1 MRIKTW
7 IKKSRRSKLSKIEI
21 ILHIQRTMVRHILL
35 FWVFALVLAC
45 KSSPTTQTAL
55 PVIVDTLQQKVSL
68 DTLPKLQPVSELPN
82 DADAKESADELVFS
96 FLKAKSRVAWRSGN
110 NTDNYSVDIR
120 VKKDSLV
127 WVNISQS
134 GLTGATGLIGQDRV
148 QFYQKISGE
157 YFNLTYDSLSTMMG
171 FRIDYRM
178 IQSLIVGNQPF
189 KKNNSRVIRENE
201 NIIIKQDS
209 GRIKIDNM
217 VGPNRKL
224 KKLLVRDEPS
234 SNKLTLDF
242 EEFTNLNQ
250 VIFPFSSQLTL
261 DIKNKEDKRVTT
273 VIQIKYSKVELL
285 DAPLEFPFRIPAK
298 FLKK

>member
-1 MRIKTW
+1 MHIK
-7 IKKSRRSKLSKIEI
+7 L
-21 ILHIQRTMVRHILL
+21 TMTRFVLL
-35 FWVFALVLAC
+35 FLVFVCLQAC
-45 KSSPTTQTAL
+45 KSSSVVQVAQEKQ
-55 PVIVDTLQQKVSL
+55 VDTVRVGSLPDSVQKEI
-68 DTLPKLQPVSELPN
+68 PKSN
-82 DADAKESADELVFS
+82 DVLEQDSKESVEDLAFS
-96 FLKAKSRVAWRSGN
+96 YLKAKSRVAWKSGN

-120 VKKDSLV
+120 VKKDSII
-127 WVNISQS
+127 WVNISQA
-134 GLTGATGLIGQDRV
+134 GLTGATGLFSQDRV

-157 YFNLTYDSLSTMMG
+157 YYNLTYDSLSTVMG

-178 IQSLIVGNQPF
+178 LQSLIVGNQPF

-250 VIFPFSSQLTL
+250 VIFPFSSQITL
-261 DIKNKEDKRVTT
+261 DVKNKEDKRVTT

-285 DAPLEFPFRIPAK
+285 ETPLEFPFRLPAK

>member
-1 MRIKTW
+1 MGRFV
-7 IKKSRRSKLSKIEI
+7 SLF
-21 ILHIQRTMVRHILL
+21 LVFVLL
-35 FWVFALVLAC
+35 QAC
-45 KSSPTTQTAL
+45 KTGSVVQVAQQMP
-55 PVIVDTLQQKVSL
+55 VDTVRVVLPI
-68 DTLPKLQPVSELPN
+68 DTIPHEEPKPSVTDERDSKEA
-82 DADAKESADELVFS
+82 ADDLSFS
-96 FLKAKSRVAWRSGN
+96 YLKAKSRVAWKSGT

-120 VKKDSLV
+120 VKKDSII

-134 GLTGATGLIGQDRV
+134 GLTGATGLFGQDRV

-157 YFNLTYDSLSTMMG
+157 YYNLTYDSLSTMMG

-178 IQSLIVGNQPF
+178 LQSLIVGNQPF

-250 VIFPFSSQLTL
+250 VIFPFSSQITL
-261 DIKNKEDKRVTT
+261 DVKNKDDKRVKT

-285 DAPLEFPFRIPAK
+285 ETPLEFPFRIPAK

>member
-1 MRIKTW
+1 M
-7 IKKSRRSKLSKIEI
+7 
-21 ILHIQRTMVRHILL
+21 HIQYAMVRL
-35 FWVFALVLAC
+35 FCFFLGLVGFLAC
-45 KSSPTTQTAL
+45 KSTSTPIAL
-55 PVIVDTLQQKVSL
+55 AQPVLADTVVHAILVDTVVKNVPEERPNEL
-68 DTLPKLQPVSELPN
+68 DS
-82 DADAKESADELVFS
+82 KESADELAFRY
-96 FLKAKSRVAWRSGN
+96 LKAKSRVAWKSGN

-120 VKKDSLV
+120 VKKDSLI
-127 WVNISQS
+127 WVTISQA
-134 GLTGATGLIGQDRV
+134 GLAGATGLFTLDRI

-157 YFNLTYDSLSTMMG
+157 YYDLTYDSLSTMMG
-171 FRIDYRM
+171 FRIDYRVL
-178 IQSLIVGNQPF
+178 QSLIVGNQPF

-234 SNKLTLDF
+234 SNILTLDF

-250 VIFPFSSQLTL
+250 VIFPFSSQITL
-261 DIKNKEDKRVTT
+261 DVKNKEDKRVTT

-285 DAPLEFPFRIPAK
+285 DTPLEFPFRIPAK

>member
-1 MRIKTW
+1 
-7 IKKSRRSKLSKIEI
+7 
-21 ILHIQRTMVRHILL
+21 MVRL
-35 FWVFALVLAC
+35 FCFFLGLVGFLAC
-45 KSSPTTQTAL
+45 KSTSTPIAPAQTVLADTVAHAIL
-55 PVIVDTLQQKVSL
+55 VDTVVKNVPEERPNEL
-68 DTLPKLQPVSELPN
+68 DS
-82 DADAKESADELVFS
+82 KESADELAFRY
-96 FLKAKSRVAWRSGN
+96 LKAKSRVAWKSGN

-120 VKKDSLV
+120 VKKDSLI
-127 WVNISQS
+127 WVTISQA
-134 GLTGATGLIGQDRV
+134 GLAGATGLFTLDRI

-157 YFNLTYDSLSTMMG
+157 YYDLTYDSLSTMMG
-171 FRIDYRM
+171 FRIDYRVL
-178 IQSLIVGNQPF
+178 QSLIVGNQPF

-250 VIFPFSSQLTL
+250 VIFPFSSQITL
-261 DIKNKEDKRVTT
+261 DVKNKEDKRVTT

-285 DAPLEFPFRIPAK
+285 DTPLEFPFRIPAK

>member
-1 MRIKTW
+1 
-7 IKKSRRSKLSKIEI
+7 LSKIEI
-21 ILHIQRTMVRHILL
+21 ILHINSIMGRFVL
-35 FWVFALVLAC
+35 FLWVLVLMQAC
-45 KSSPTTQTAL
+45 KTGSVVQVAQQL
-55 PVIVDTLQQKVSL
+55 PVDTIRVVVPSDSIQKEA
-68 DTLPKLQPVSELPN
+68 PKPVMASDQDSKEA
-82 DADAKESADELVFS
+82 ADDLSFS
-96 FLKAKSRVAWRSGN
+96 YLKAKSRVAWKSGS
-110 NTDNYSVDIR
+110 NTDNYAVDIR
-120 VKKDSLV
+120 VKKDSII
-127 WVNISQS
+127 WVNISQA
-134 GLTGATGLIGQDRV
+134 GLTGATGLFSLDRV

-157 YFNLTYDSLSTMMG
+157 YYNLTYDSLSTMMG

-250 VIFPFSSQLTL
+250 VIFPFSSQITL
-261 DIKNKEDKRVTT
+261 DVKNKEDKRVTT

-285 DAPLEFPFRIPAK
+285 ETPLEFPFRIPAK

>member
-1 MRIKTW
+1 M
-7 IKKSRRSKLSKIEI
+7 SKIEI
-21 ILHIQRTMVRHILL
+21 ILHINSIMSRFISLFLVFVLL
-35 FWVFALVLAC
+35 QAC
-45 KSSPTTQTAL
+45 KTGSVVQLAQQFPVDSVRVVL
-55 PVIVDTLQQKVSL
+55 PSDTIQHEEQKPIVANEQ
-68 DTLPKLQPVSELPN
+68 
-82 DADAKESADELVFS
+82 DAKEAADDLSFS
-96 FLKAKSRVAWRSGN
+96 FLKAKSRVAWMSGN

-120 VKKDSLV
+120 VKRDSII
-127 WVNISQS
+127 WVNISQA
-134 GLTGATGLIGQDRV
+134 GLTGATGLFSQESV

-157 YFNLTYDSLSTMMG
+157 YYNLTYDSLSTLMG

-178 IQSLIVGNQPF
+178 LQSLIVGNQPF

-250 VIFPFSSQLTL
+250 VIFPFSSQITL
-261 DIKNKEDKRVTT
+261 DVKNKEDKRVTT

-285 DAPLEFPFRIPAK
+285 ETPLEFPFRLPAK

>member
-1 MRIKTW
+1 
-7 IKKSRRSKLSKIEI
+7 
-21 ILHIQRTMVRHILL
+21 MVRL
-35 FWVFALVLAC
+35 FCFFLGLVGFLAC
-45 KSSPTTQTAL
+45 KSTSTPIAL
-55 PVIVDTLQQKVSL
+55 AQPVLADTVVHAILVDTVIKNVPEERPNEL
-68 DTLPKLQPVSELPN
+68 DS
-82 DADAKESADELVFS
+82 KESADELAFRY
-96 FLKAKSRVAWRSGN
+96 LKAKSRVAWKSGN

-120 VKKDSLV
+120 VKKDSLI
-127 WVNISQS
+127 WVTISQA
-134 GLTGATGLIGQDRV
+134 GLAGATGLFTLDRI

-157 YFNLTYDSLSTMMG
+157 YYDLTYDSLSTMMG
-171 FRIDYRM
+171 FRIDYRVL
-178 IQSLIVGNQPF
+178 QSLIVGNQPF

-217 VGPNRKL
+217 LGPNRKL

-250 VIFPFSSQLTL
+250 VIFPFSSQITL
-261 DIKNKEDKRVTT
+261 DVKNKEDKRVTT

-285 DAPLEFPFRIPAK
+285 DTPLEFPFRIPAK

>member
-1 MRIKTW
+1 M
-7 IKKSRRSKLSKIEI
+7 SKIEI
-21 ILHIQRTMVRHILL
+21 ILHINSIMGRFVSLFLVFILL
-35 FWVFALVLAC
+35 QAC
-45 KSSPTTQTAL
+45 KTGSVVQVAQQMP
-55 PVIVDTLQQKVSL
+55 VDTVRVVLPI
-68 DTLPKLQPVSELPN
+68 DTIQHEEPKPSVTDERDSKEA
-82 DADAKESADELVFS
+82 ADDLSFS
-96 FLKAKSRVAWRSGN
+96 YLKAKSRVAWKSGT

-120 VKKDSLV
+120 VKKDSII

-134 GLTGATGLIGQDRV
+134 GLTGATGLFSQDRV

-157 YFNLTYDSLSTMMG
+157 YYNLTYDSLSTMMG

-178 IQSLIVGNQPF
+178 LQSLIVGNQPF

-250 VIFPFSSQLTL
+250 VIFPFSSQITL
-261 DIKNKEDKRVTT
+261 DVKNKDDKRVTT

-285 DAPLEFPFRIPAK
+285 ETPLEFPFRIPAK

>member
-1 MRIKTW
+1 M
-7 IKKSRRSKLSKIEI
+7 SKIEI
-21 ILHIQRTMVRHILL
+21 ILHIQYAMVRL
-35 FWVFALVLAC
+35 FCFFLGLVGFLAC
-45 KSSPTTQTAL
+45 KSTSTPIAPAQTVLADTIAHAIL
-55 PVIVDTLQQKVSL
+55 VDTVVKNTPEERPNEL
-68 DTLPKLQPVSELPN
+68 DS
-82 DADAKESADELVFS
+82 KESADELAFRY
-96 FLKAKSRVAWRSGN
+96 LKAKSRVAWKSGN

-120 VKKDSLV
+120 VKKDSLI
-127 WVNISQS
+127 WVTISQA
-134 GLTGATGLIGQDRV
+134 GLAGATGLFTLDRI

-157 YFNLTYDSLSTMMG
+157 YYDLTYDSLSTMMG
-171 FRIDYRM
+171 FRIDYRVL
-178 IQSLIVGNQPF
+178 QSLIVGNQPF

-250 VIFPFSSQLTL
+250 VIFPFSSQITL
-261 DIKNKEDKRVTT
+261 DVKNKEDKRVTT

-285 DAPLEFPFRIPAK
+285 DTPLEFPFRIPAK

>member
-1 MRIKTW
+1 
-7 IKKSRRSKLSKIEI
+7 
-21 ILHIQRTMVRHILL
+21 MVRHILL
-35 FWVFALVLAC
+35 FWVFVFVLAC
-45 KSSPTTQTAL
+45 KSSPSVQVIQPVLVDSVQINL
-55 PVIVDTLQQKVSL
+55 PIDTLKVVEL
-68 DTLPKLQPVSELPN
+68 APELPSIE
-82 DADAKESADELVFS
+82 DAKESVDDLAFRY
-96 FLKAKSRVAWRSGN
+96 LKAKSKVAWRSGN

-120 VKKDSLV
+120 VKKDSII
-127 WVNISQS
+127 WINISQS
-134 GLTGATGLIGQDRV
+134 GLTGATGLFNVDRI

-157 YFNLTYDSLSTMMG
+157 YYNMTYDSLSAMMG
-171 FRIDYRM
+171 FRIDYRL

-242 EEFTNLNQ
+242 EEYTNLNQ

-261 DIKNKEDKRVTT
+261 DIKNKEDMRVTT
-273 VIQIKYSKVELL
+273 VIQS
-285 DAPLEFPFRIPAK
+285 
-298 FLKK
+298 

>member
-1 MRIKTW
+1 M
-7 IKKSRRSKLSKIEI
+7 SKIEI
-21 ILHIQRTMVRHILL
+21 ILHINSIMGRFVSLFLVFVLL
-35 FWVFALVLAC
+35 QAC
-45 KSSPTTQTAL
+45 KTGSVVQVAQQMP
-55 PVIVDTLQQKVSL
+55 VDTVRVVMPSDTIQKEE
-68 DTLPKLQPVSELPN
+68 PKPIVTNEQDSKEA
-82 DADAKESADELVFS
+82 ADDLSFS
-96 FLKAKSRVAWRSGN
+96 YLKAKSRVAWKSGN

-120 VKKDSLV
+120 VKKDSII

-134 GLTGATGLIGQDRV
+134 GLTGATGLFSQDRV

-157 YFNLTYDSLSTMMG
+157 YYNLTYDSLSTMMG

-178 IQSLIVGNQPF
+178 LQSLIVGNQPF

-250 VIFPFSSQLTL
+250 VIFPFSSQITL
-261 DIKNKEDKRVTT
+261 DVKNKDDKRVTT

-285 DAPLEFPFRIPAK
+285 ETPLEFPFRIPAK

>member
-1 MRIKTW
+1 M
-7 IKKSRRSKLSKIEI
+7 SKIEI
-21 ILHIQRTMVRHILL
+21 ILHINSVMGRFVSL
-35 FWVFALVLAC
+35 FWVFVLLQAC
-45 KSSPTTQTAL
+45 KTGSVVQVAQQMP
-55 PVIVDTLQQKVSL
+55 VDTVRVVMPSDTIQKEE
-68 DTLPKLQPVSELPN
+68 PKPIVTNEQDSKEA
-82 DADAKESADELVFS
+82 ADDLSFS
-96 FLKAKSRVAWRSGN
+96 YLKAKSRVAWKSGN

-120 VKKDSLV
+120 VKKDSII

-134 GLTGATGLIGQDRV
+134 GLTGATGLFSQDRV

-157 YFNLTYDSLSTMMG
+157 YYNLTYDSLSTMMG

-178 IQSLIVGNQPF
+178 LQSLIVGNQPF

-250 VIFPFSSQLTL
+250 VIFPFSSQITL
-261 DIKNKEDKRVTT
+261 DVKNKDDKRVTT

-285 DAPLEFPFRIPAK
+285 ETPLEFPFRIPAK

>member
-1 MRIKTW
+1 
-7 IKKSRRSKLSKIEI
+7 LSKIEI
-21 ILHIQRTMVRHILL
+21 ILHIQYAMVRL
-35 FWVFALVLAC
+35 FCFFLGLVGFLAC
-45 KSSPTTQTAL
+45 KSTSTPIAPAQTVLADTVAHAIL
-55 PVIVDTLQQKVSL
+55 VDTVVKNTPEERPNEL
-68 DTLPKLQPVSELPN
+68 DS
-82 DADAKESADELVFS
+82 KESADELAFRY
-96 FLKAKSRVAWRSGN
+96 LKAKSRVAWKSGN

-120 VKKDSLV
+120 VKKDSLI
-127 WVNISQS
+127 WVTISQA
-134 GLTGATGLIGQDRV
+134 GLAGATGLFTLDRI

-157 YFNLTYDSLSTMMG
+157 YYDLTYDSLSTMMG
-171 FRIDYRM
+171 FRIDYRVL
-178 IQSLIVGNQPF
+178 QSLIVGNQPF

-250 VIFPFSSQLTL
+250 VIFPFSSQITL
-261 DIKNKEDKRVTT
+261 DVKNKEDKRVTT

-285 DAPLEFPFRIPAK
+285 DTPLEFPFRIPAK

>member
-1 MRIKTW
+1 M
-7 IKKSRRSKLSKIEI
+7 SKIEI
-21 ILHIQRTMVRHILL
+21 ILHINSIMGRFVSLFLVFVLL
-35 FWVFALVLAC
+35 QAC
-45 KSSPTTQTAL
+45 KTGSVVQVAQQMP
-55 PVIVDTLQQKVSL
+55 VDTARVVLPI
-68 DTLPKLQPVSELPN
+68 DTIPHEEPKPSVTDEQDSKEA
-82 DADAKESADELVFS
+82 ADDLSFS
-96 FLKAKSRVAWRSGN
+96 YLKAKSRVAWKSGT

-120 VKKDSLV
+120 VKKDSII

-134 GLTGATGLIGQDRV
+134 GLTGATGLFSQDRV

-157 YFNLTYDSLSTMMG
+157 YYNLTYDSLSTMMG

-178 IQSLIVGNQPF
+178 LQSLIVGNQPF

-250 VIFPFSSQLTL
+250 VIFPFSSQITL
-261 DIKNKEDKRVTT
+261 DVKNKDDKRVTT

-285 DAPLEFPFRIPAK
+285 ETPLEFPFRIPAK

>member
-1 MRIKTW
+1 M
-7 IKKSRRSKLSKIEI
+7 
-21 ILHIQRTMVRHILL
+21 HIQYAMVRL
-35 FWVFALVLAC
+35 FCFFLGLVGFLAC
-45 KSSPTTQTAL
+45 KSTSTPIAPAQTVLADTVAHAIL
-55 PVIVDTLQQKVSL
+55 VDTVVKNTPEERPNEL
-68 DTLPKLQPVSELPN
+68 DS
-82 DADAKESADELVFS
+82 KESADELAFRY
-96 FLKAKSRVAWRSGN
+96 LKAKSRVAWKSGN

-120 VKKDSLV
+120 VKKDSLI
-127 WVNISQS
+127 WVTISQA
-134 GLTGATGLIGQDRV
+134 GLAGATGLFTLDRI

-157 YFNLTYDSLSTMMG
+157 YYDLTYDSLSTMMG
-171 FRIDYRM
+171 FRIDYRVL
-178 IQSLIVGNQPF
+178 QSLIVGNQPF

-250 VIFPFSSQLTL
+250 VIFPFSSQITL
-261 DIKNKEDKRVTT
+261 DVKNKEDKRVTT

-285 DAPLEFPFRIPAK
+285 DTPLEFPFRIPAK

>member
-1 MRIKTW
+1 M
-7 IKKSRRSKLSKIEI
+7 SKIEI
-21 ILHIQRTMVRHILL
+21 ILHINSIMGRIVSL
-35 FWVFALVLAC
+35 FLVFVLVQAC
-45 KSSPTTQTAL
+45 KTGSVVQVAQQMP
-55 PVIVDTLQQKVSL
+55 VDTVRVVLPIDTIQHEEPKPSL
-68 DTLPKLQPVSELPN
+68 TDERDSKEA
-82 DADAKESADELVFS
+82 ADDLSFS
-96 FLKAKSRVAWRSGN
+96 YLKAKSRVAWKSGN

-120 VKKDSLV
+120 VKKDSII

-134 GLTGATGLIGQDRV
+134 GLTGATGLFGQDRV

-157 YFNLTYDSLSTMMG
+157 YYNLTYDSLSTMMG

-178 IQSLIVGNQPF
+178 LQSLIVGNQPF

-250 VIFPFSSQLTL
+250 VIFPFSSQITL
-261 DIKNKEDKRVTT
+261 DVKNKDDKRVTT

-285 DAPLEFPFRIPAK
+285 ETPLEFPFRIPAK

>member
-1 MRIKTW
+1 
-7 IKKSRRSKLSKIEI
+7 
-21 ILHIQRTMVRHILL
+21 MVRHILL

-134 GLTGATGLIGQDRV
+134 GLTGATGLFGQDRV

-285 DAPLEFPFRIPAK
+285 DTPLEFPFRIPAK

>member
-1 MRIKTW
+1 M
-7 IKKSRRSKLSKIEI
+7 SKIEI
-21 ILHIQRTMVRHILL
+21 ILHIQYAMVRL
-35 FWVFALVLAC
+35 FCFFLGLVGFLAC
-45 KSSPTTQTAL
+45 KSTSTPIAPAQ
-55 PVIVDTLQQKVSL
+55 PVLADTVVHAILVDTVVKNVPEERPNEL
-68 DTLPKLQPVSELPN
+68 DS
-82 DADAKESADELVFS
+82 KESADELAFRY
-96 FLKAKSRVAWRSGN
+96 LKAKSRVAWKSGN

-120 VKKDSLV
+120 VKKDSLI
-127 WVNISQS
+127 WVTISQA
-134 GLTGATGLIGQDRV
+134 GLAGATGLFTLDRI

-157 YFNLTYDSLSTMMG
+157 YYDLTYDSLSTMMG
-171 FRIDYRM
+171 FRIDYRVL
-178 IQSLIVGNQPF
+178 QSLIVGNQPF

-250 VIFPFSSQLTL
+250 VIFPFSSQITL
-261 DIKNKEDKRVTT
+261 DVKNKEDKRVTT

-285 DAPLEFPFRIPAK
+285 DTPLEFPFRIPAK

>member
-1 MRIKTW
+1 M
-7 IKKSRRSKLSKIEI
+7 SKIEI
-21 ILHIQRTMVRHILL
+21 ILHIQIAMVRLL
-35 FWVFALVLAC
+35 YFFTVLLCVWAC
-45 KSSPTTQTAL
+45 KSTSPSVVLIQPIQAIDTTAKEV
-55 PVIVDTLQQKVSL
+55 VIDTTNSIRVVSQRNNEL
-68 DTLPKLQPVSELPN
+68 DT
-82 DADAKESADELVFS
+82 KEASDDLAFTY
-96 FLKAKSRVAWRSGN
+96 LKAKSRVAWKSGN
-110 NTDNYSVDIR
+110 STDNYSVDIR
-120 VKKDSLV
+120 VKKDSLI
-127 WVNISQS
+127 WVTISQS
-134 GLTGATGLIGQDRV
+134 GLTGATGVFTLNRI

-157 YFNLTYDSLSTMMG
+157 YYDLTYDSLSTMMG

-234 SNKLTLDF
+234 NNKLTLDF

-250 VIFPFSSQLTL
+250 VIFPFSSQITL
-261 DIKNKEDKRVTT
+261 DVKNKEDKRVTT

-285 DAPLEFPFRIPAK
+285 DTPLEFPFRLPAK

>member
-1 MRIKTW
+1 M
-7 IKKSRRSKLSKIEI
+7 SKIEI
-21 ILHIQRTMVRHILL
+21 ILHIKLTMTRFVLL
-35 FWVFALVLAC
+35 FLVFVCLQAC
-45 KSSPTTQTAL
+45 KSSSVVQVAQEKQ
-55 PVIVDTLQQKVSL
+55 VDTIRVGSLPDSVQKEIS
-68 DTLPKLQPVSELPN
+68 KPN
-82 DADAKESADELVFS
+82 VALEQDSKESVEDLAFS
-96 FLKAKSRVAWRSGN
+96 YLKAKSRVAWKSGN

-120 VKKDSLV
+120 VKKDSII
-127 WVNISQS
+127 WVNISQA
-134 GLTGATGLIGQDRV
+134 GLTGATGLFSQDRV

-157 YFNLTYDSLSTMMG
+157 YYNLTYDSLSTFMG

-178 IQSLIVGNQPF
+178 LQSLIVGNQPF

-250 VIFPFSSQLTL
+250 VIFPFSSQITL
-261 DIKNKEDKRVTT
+261 DVKNKEDKRVTT

-285 DAPLEFPFRIPAK
+285 ETPLEFPFRLPAK

>member
-1 MRIKTW
+1 M
-7 IKKSRRSKLSKIEI
+7 SKIEI
-21 ILHIQRTMVRHILL
+21 ILHIHKAMLRLL
-35 FWVFALVLAC
+35 SCLLVLWGFWAC
-45 KSSPTTQTAL
+45 KSANPTISAVLVVPMDTTQL
-55 PVIVDTLQQKVSL
+55 VKPVDSLVVDGSDVI
-68 DTLPKLQPVSELPN
+68 PSEL
-82 DADAKESADELVFS
+82 DSKEAADELNFTY
-96 FLKAKSRVAWRSGN
+96 LKAKSKVAWKSGN

-120 VKKDSLV
+120 VKKDSLI
-127 WVNISQS
+127 WVTISQA
-134 GLTGATGLIGQDRV
+134 GLAGATGLFTQQRM

-157 YFNLTYDSLSTMMG
+157 YYDLTYDSLSTMMG
-171 FRIDYRM
+171 FRIDYRVL
-178 IQSLIVGNQPF
+178 QSLIVGNQPF

-234 SNKLTLDF
+234 SNRLTLDF

-250 VIFPFSSQLTL
+250 VIFPFSSQITL
-261 DIKNKEDKRVTT
+261 DVKNKEDKRVTT

-285 DAPLEFPFRIPAK
+285 DTPLEFPFRIPAK
-298 FLKK
+298 YLKK

>member
-1 MRIKTW
+1 M
-7 IKKSRRSKLSKIEI
+7 SKIEI
-21 ILHIQRTMVRHILL
+21 ILHIQRTMVRHI
-35 FWVFALVLAC
+35 VFFSVFVLMLAC
-45 KSSPTTQTAL
+45 KSNPSVQVSQTIL
-55 PVIVDTLQQKVSL
+55 GDTVVIKSLVDTVK
-68 DTLPKLQPVSELPN
+68 
-82 DADAKESADELVFS
+82 KEVVTAEARVNEEDSKMTADELAFVY
-96 FLKAKSRVAWRSGN
+96 LKAKSRVAWKSGN

-120 VKKDSLV
+120 IKRDSII
-127 WVNISQS
+127 WVNISQA
-134 GLTGATGLIGQDRV
+134 GLTGATGVFNLDHV
-148 QFYQKISGE
+148 QLYQKISGE
-157 YFNLTYDSLSTMMG
+157 YYNLTYDSLSTMMG
-171 FRIDYRM
+171 FRIDFRLL
-178 IQSLIVGNQPF
+178 QSLVVGNQPF

-250 VIFPFSSQLTL
+250 VIFPFSSQITL
-261 DIKNKEDKRVTT
+261 DVKNKEDKRVTT

-285 DAPLEFPFRIPAK
+285 DTPLEFPFRIPAK

>member
-1 MRIKTW
+1 M
-7 IKKSRRSKLSKIEI
+7 
-21 ILHIQRTMVRHILL
+21 
-35 FWVFALVLAC
+35 ALVGLLAC
-45 KSSPTTQTAL
+45 KTTSQTNLTSQPIRIDSTAKPIL
-55 PVIVDTLQQKVSL
+55 VDSVVKERVAQETSNEL
-68 DTLPKLQPVSELPN
+68 DSKEA
-82 DADAKESADELVFS
+82 ADDLAFS
-96 FLKAKSRVAWRSGN
+96 YLKAKSRVAWKSGT
-110 NTDNYSVDIR
+110 NTDNYSLDIR
-120 VKKDSLV
+120 VKKDSLI
-127 WVNISQS
+127 WVTISQS
-134 GLTGATGLIGQDRV
+134 GLTGATGVFTQNRI

-157 YFNLTYDSLSTMMG
+157 YYDMTYDSLSTMMG
-171 FRIDYRM
+171 FRVDYRM
-178 IQSLIVGNQPF
+178 LQSLIVGNQPF

-250 VIFPFSSQLTL
+250 VIFPFSSQITL
-261 DIKNKEDKRVTT
+261 DVKNKENIRVTT

-285 DAPLEFPFRIPAK
+285 DTPLEFPFRIPAK

>member
-1 MRIKTW
+1 M
-7 IKKSRRSKLSKIEI
+7 SKIEI
-21 ILHIQRTMVRHILL
+21 ILHINSIMGRIVSL
-35 FWVFALVLAC
+35 FLVFVLVQAC
-45 KSSPTTQTAL
+45 KTGSVVQVAQQMP
-55 PVIVDTLQQKVSL
+55 VDTVRVVLPIDTIQHEEPKPSL
-68 DTLPKLQPVSELPN
+68 TDERDSKEA
-82 DADAKESADELVFS
+82 ADDLSFS
-96 FLKAKSRVAWRSGN
+96 YLKAKSRVAWKSGN

-120 VKKDSLV
+120 VKKDSII

-134 GLTGATGLIGQDRV
+134 GLTGATGLFSQDRV

-157 YFNLTYDSLSTMMG
+157 YYNLTYDSLSTMMG

-178 IQSLIVGNQPF
+178 LQSLIVGNQPF

-250 VIFPFSSQLTL
+250 VIFPFSSQITL
-261 DIKNKEDKRVTT
+261 DVKNKDDKRVTT

-285 DAPLEFPFRIPAK
+285 ETPLEFPFRIPAK